1 LCPDD
6 GQDRELI
13 ALEGNPVFR
22 ANPLDSPVKFSVAP
36 WLEVTERKVSK
47 LAIAHEY
54 LDAAIEFFLA
64 RTNFFCAI
72 NLTAAAEE
80 LFGAHLSWGDW
91 LGAGRIASRLANS
104 DGSRTAGARTAC

>member
-1 LCPDD
+1 M
-6 GQDRELI
+6 
-13 ALEGNPVFR
+13 
-22 ANPLDSPVKFSVAP
+22 
-36 WLEVTERKVSK
+36 TERKVSK

-80 LFGAHLSWGDW
+80 AIRCAHLSWGDW
-91 LGAGRIASRLANS
+91 LGTGRIASRLANS
-104 DGSRTAGARTAC
+104 DGSRTPGARTAR